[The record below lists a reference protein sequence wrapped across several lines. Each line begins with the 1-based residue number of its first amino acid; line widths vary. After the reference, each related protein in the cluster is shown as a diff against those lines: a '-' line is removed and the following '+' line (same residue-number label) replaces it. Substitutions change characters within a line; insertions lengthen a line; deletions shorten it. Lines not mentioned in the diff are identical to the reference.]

1 MRRPFP
7 VVAFLLTSIPSLA
20 QLTRPQ
26 PVGTHLSAHSRHRAT
41 PPAANQALRYADRIT
56 AIGLRQDLTVLAS
69 DAYEGRATGQK
80 GQRLAATYLANAF
93 AAAGVVGPV
102 TNSDTP
108 FYQRFSL
115 TRTGLDSTSSVTV
128 GGRTF
133 VVNKDFYVL
142 VRNPA
147 TASAQLQPAFVGYGI
162 NTPGYADFTPTD
174 PALKGKDLLLLLGEP
189 HTPAGQALLGKDGQ
203 ASPYGS
209 PGFAEV
215 LVRGPGLYTLAPRST
230 IRIMPSAAAFARVP
244 QDYANLYGWQDR
256 IAFPGAA
263 PPTAT
268 GPNVFFVS
276 PEMGAALLGTTAA
289 GLTAYHQ
296 AVAVAGKPI
305 ASPFQAPPAT
315 LQVRMQTQPFMTE
328 NVLGYL
334 EGTDKKQ
341 EVVVVSAHYDHVG
354 VQQGRVYNGADD
366 DGSGTVSLLA
376 MARAFGQ
383 AKKEG
388 HGPRRSL
395 LFLANVGEEL
405 DLLGSQ
411 YYTDH
416 PVFPLT
422 STVADL
428 HLDMVGRVD
437 SLHAGKGDYL
447 YLLGDDW
454 LSNDL
459 HHLSEATNREAAPLQ
474 LDYRYNTL
482 ADPSHLYYRSDHYNF
497 AKHRVPVIY
506 YFSGFHR
513 DYHQP
518 SDDVDKIDFAA
529 LTQRSR
535 LIFRT
540 AWAVANRAQRVQVD
554 AKHQPTGFRPVAAE
568 LDRYTGKYV
577 SAQVDLKITI
587 ARVGESLEAQLEAR
601 YPLVLEPVGA
611 GVFKV
616 DQVGV
621 RLEFDPV
628 QSCFLLLQGEQR
640 WLFTKS

>member
-1 MRRPFP
+1 MRRPFS
-7 VVAFLLTSIPSLA
+7 VAAFLLASIPSLA
-20 QLTRPQ
+20 QPTRSQ
-26 PVGTHLSAHSRHRAT
+26 QTGTHPTASSRHSK
-41 PPAANQALRYADRIT
+41 PPAAKHARRYADRIT
-56 AIGLRQDLTVLAS
+56 APGLRQDLTILAS
-69 DAYEGRATGQK
+69 DVYEGRATGQP
-80 GQRLAATYLANAF
+80 GQRLAATYLANAL
-93 AAAGVVGPV
+93 ATAGLVGPL
-102 TNSDTP
+102 TNTATP

-133 VVNKDFYVL
+133 LVNKDFYVL
-142 VRNPA
+142 IRNPV
-147 TASAQLQPAFVGYGI
+147 TASAPLQPAFVGYGI
-162 NTPGYADFTPTD
+162 NTPGYADFTPANL
-174 PALKGKDLLLLLGEP
+174 ALKGKDLLILLGEP
-189 HTPAGQALLGKDGQ
+189 QTPAGQALLGKSGQ

-215 LVRGPGLYTLAPRST
+215 LERGPGLYALAPRST
-230 IRIMPSAAAFARVP
+230 IRIMPNAAAFARVP

-256 IAFPGAA
+256 IAFPGTA

-296 AVAVAGKPI
+296 AVAAAGKPI
-305 ASPFQAPPAT
+305 PSPFQAPPAT
-315 LQVRMQTQPFMTE
+315 LQVRVQTQPFTTE

-341 EVVVVSAHYDHVG
+341 EVVVISAHYDHIG

-376 MARAFGQ
+376 MARAFAQ

-405 DLLGSQ
+405 DLLGSR

-416 PVFPLT
+416 PVFPLAA
-422 STVADL
+422 TVADL

-437 SLHAGKGDYL
+437 SLHPGQGNYL
-447 YLLGDDW
+447 YLIGDDW
-454 LSNDL
+454 LSTDL
-459 HHLSEATNREAAPLQ
+459 HQLSAATNRQGTPLQ

-482 ADPSHLYYRSDHYNF
+482 ADPSHLYYRSDHYSF

-518 SDDVDKIDFAA
+518 SDDVDKIDFTA

-554 AKHQPTGFRPVAAE
+554 AEHQPTGFQPVAAE
-568 LDRYTGKYV
+568 LSRYTGKYV
-577 SAQVDLKITI
+577 SAQVALKITI
-587 ARVGESLEAQLEAR
+587 ARVGESLEVQPEGQ
-601 YPLVLEPVGA
+601 YPLALEPVSA

-621 RLEFDPV
+621 RVEFDPV
-628 QSCFLLLQGEQR
+628 QSRFLLLQGGRR